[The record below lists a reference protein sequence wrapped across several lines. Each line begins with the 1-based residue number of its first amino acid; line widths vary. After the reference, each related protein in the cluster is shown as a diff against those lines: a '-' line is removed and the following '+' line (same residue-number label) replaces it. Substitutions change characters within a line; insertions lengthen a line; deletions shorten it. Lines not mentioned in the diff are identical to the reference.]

1 MVVVEGVVVP
11 AVVVVVELSVEEV
24 VVFVGD
30 VLDVDSVVPVAV
42 EVVGCLVVKGFIL

>member
-24 VVFVGD
+24 VVFVGG
-30 VLDVDSVVPVAV
+30 VLDSVVPV
-42 EVVGCLVVKGFIL
+42 EVVGCLVVRGLIL